1 MDPNVHSTSFHKI
14 AFWILPFKARWATV
28 HAITKSWTRLSMHAQ
43 LTKQLQLVTICYFLM
58 LHFASGQCSLVSG
71 KMEIWL
77 STEYSARSKL
87 LVSGNASESESEVAQ
102 SCLTLFD
109 PMDCSLPCSC
119 IHGIFQARV
128 LEWVAI
134 SFSRGSSRP
143 RDYTRISRIVGRG
156 FAVWATREIL
166 WEC

>member
-1 MDPNVHSTSFHKI
+1 MFI
-14 AFWILPFKARWATV
+14 ALVFIKLPFEFYHLKPGGLQFMWLQ
-28 HAITKSWTRLSMHAQ
+28 SWTRLSMHAQ

-58 LHFASGQCSLVSG
+58 LHFASGQYSLVSG

-134 SFSRGSSRP
+134 SFYRGSSRP
-143 RDYTRISRIVGRG
+143 RDYTRISRIVGRC
-156 FAVWATREIL
+156 FAVWATREVL
-166 WEC
+166 REC